1 VVKEFG
7 TGKTRLETMF
17 SLGRKPVLVPQHKI
31 MDGINATRQMLPRC
45 WFDEV
50 RCHDGLEALRQYQ
63 TEWSDKDRCFRDTP
77 KHDWT
82 SHCADAARYMAMAA
96 KQLSWSTPEPEKPSV
111 PLSQRIPQVLLPD
124 IGDEDGDKIPAN
136 LRKEFEW
143 GMVSR
148 NRKDRA

>member
-1 VVKEFG
+1 
-7 TGKTRLETMF
+7 
-17 SLGRKPVLVPQHKI
+17 

-77 KHDWT
+77 RHDWT

-96 KQLSWSTPEPEKPSV
+96 KQLGWSPPPPRKSLNLPD
-111 PLSQRIPQVLLPD
+111 PRKPQVIIPPPWDETAIIFLPMCVRNTHGRLLRGGEAGVAHDQLGVLGKQLRPLVQHCRLW
-124 IGDEDGDKIPAN
+124 PAHI
-136 LRKEFEW
+136 E
-143 GMVSR
+143 
-148 NRKDRA
+148 